1 MQKFEKLLDKLIK
14 DGKLDK
20 IDLFRKLGLKSGGSD
35 GGVNALLIAN
45 SVHSSQPKQSNNIL
59 EEQEQS

>member
-1 MQKFEKLLDKLIK
+1 LQKFEKLLDKLIK